1 MPACNNKCNKIYG
14 YKSRPLYIGY
24 SYQHQ
29 QAILAIL
36 TQNTMGFGG
45 GGHGHSNLKYV
56 VTAFLAPLP
65 SILFYLSFL
74 NHINNSDTSGSESES
89 DPLSLANL
97 WTWCYHH
104 PLLLA
109 NALFFLNVNLLFW
122 VISHIQNSHWVRT
135 LHRCFFFFFNF
146 FLTLMAFFV
155 CKLQMIDLFWT
166 VIPLMLVHYYAT
178 HPLGHYNWWRSRIA
192 MLMTWVWSLRLSHNY
207 FRRENWQWGAREDW
221 RFTDM
226 SRQYGKHWW
235 WVSFFAVY
243 ASQQV
248 NLVFSHLR

>member
-1 MPACNNKCNKIYG
+1 MRNG
-14 YKSRPLYIGY
+14 YLNRPLSIGY

-74 NHINNSDTSGSESES
+74 NHINNCDTSGSESES

-109 NALFFLNVNLLFW
+109 NALFFLNVNVLFW

-135 LHRCFFFFFNF
+135 LHRCCCFFFQFFSF
-146 FLTLMAFFV
+146 PDGFL
-155 CKLQMIDLFWT
+155 CLQIADDRLVLDGDTFDACSLLCHSPFG
-166 VIPLMLVHYYAT
+166 PL
-178 HPLGHYNWWRSRIA
+178 
-192 MLMTWVWSLRLSHNY
+192 
-207 FRRENWQWGAREDW
+207 
-221 RFTDM
+221 
-226 SRQYGKHWW
+226 
-235 WVSFFAVY
+235 
-243 ASQQV
+243 
-248 NLVFSHLR
+248 